1 MVVDALTLPVP
12 VAPVR
17 RRHVGL
23 VRSLELWVPVGILA
37 LVVVACFL
45 GPVVLPIPGPNANS
59 LADARLGLGSPGHL
73 LGTDNLGNDLLSRSL
88 YGGRVSIEVGLGSVA
103 LGLLVGGALGVLAG
117 FKGRVLDAVIMRLLD
132 MFLAFPSL
140 VLALAVATYLGPN
153 ERNVIFAIAFF
164 TVPAYAR
171 LARAATLK
179 LRESNYV
186 LSSELIGGRDR
197 YVIVRHVVPNIAGQL
212 CTFGLLTVGVAMIIE
227 AALSF
232 LGLGVRPPA
241 PTWGNM
247 ISAGQPYL
255 SANPQIAL
263 VPAAFLF
270 LTVMSLNLAGDAL
283 RVRWGHR

>member
-1 MVVDALTLPVP
+1 MVADSLTLAVP
-12 VAPVR
+12 VTPVR
-17 RRHVGL
+17 RSHARL
-23 VRSLELWVPVGILA
+23 LRSLELWIPVGM
-37 LVVVACFL
+37 LVLIVLACFL
-45 GPVVLPIPGPNANS
+45 GPYVLPIPGPGGNS
-59 LADARLGLGSPGHL
+59 LGVPRLPLFSPGHL
-73 LGTDNLGNDLLSRSL
+73 LGTDALGEDLLSRSL

-117 FKGRVLDAVIMRLLD
+117 FKGRVLDAVIMRVLD

-140 VLALAVATYLGPN
+140 VLALAVATYLGPD

-164 TVPAYAR
+164 TIPAYAR

-179 LRESNYV
+179 LRESNFI
-186 LSSELIGGRDR
+186 LSSDLIGARDR
-197 YVIVRHVVPNIAGQL
+197 YTIVRHVVPNIAGQL
-212 CTFGLLTVGVAMIIE
+212 LTFGLLTVGVAMIIE

-232 LGLGVRPPA
+232 LGLGVRPPE

-270 LTVMSLNLAGDAL
+270 LTVVSLNLAGDAL
-283 RVRWGHR
+283 RIRWGHR

>member
-1 MVVDALTLPVP
+1 MAVDSLAFPIPL
-12 VAPVR
+12 APAR
-17 RRHVGL
+17 RRRVDL
-23 VRSLELWVPVGILA
+23 VRSLELWIPLGILT
-37 LVVVACFL
+37 LVVLGCFL
-45 GPVVLPIPGPNANS
+45 GPVVLPIPGPGGNS
-59 LADARLGLGSPGHL
+59 LGAPRLPLFSPGHL
-73 LGTDNLGNDLLSRSL
+73 LGTDALGEDLLSRSL

-117 FKGRVLDAVIMRLLD
+117 FKGRVLDAVIMRVLD

-164 TVPAYAR
+164 TIPAYAR
-171 LARAATLK
+171 LARAATLR
-179 LRESNYV
+179 LHESNFV
-186 LSSELIGGRDR
+186 LSTQLMGARDR

-232 LGLGVRPPA
+232 LGLGVRPPE

-255 SANPQIAL
+255 AENPQIAL

-270 LTVMSLNLAGDAL
+270 LTVISLNLAGDAL